1 MLIILFSLAFFN
13 FFFINELYFLI
24 PPIVARSYNPTAELV
39 IPPAISTKGAKSI
52 VKKYTVTTETKIT
65 MQFKA
70 VKAFSC
76 FLLIN

>member
-1 MLIILFSLAFFN
+1 MLIILFSLA

-24 PPIVARSYNPTAELV
+24 PPIVARSYNPTAEQV

>member
-1 MLIILFSLAFFN
+1 MLIILFSLA